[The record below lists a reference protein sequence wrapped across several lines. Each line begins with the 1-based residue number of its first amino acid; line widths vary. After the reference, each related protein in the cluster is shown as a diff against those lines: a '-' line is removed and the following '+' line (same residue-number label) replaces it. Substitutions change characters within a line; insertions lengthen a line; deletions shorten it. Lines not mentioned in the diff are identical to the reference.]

1 MDIPSRTLAEVFAV
15 CRFMAN
21 FPGLWWIGGGW
32 AIDLWLGSQSRDHED
47 IEVCVLRRNQNVFR
61 TYCAG
66 WQFFTPRNDQWA
78 PMADDEVLAPPRFM
92 LQFQQTSGTAVTV
105 RGMPPTFE
113 FLLNDVAEDDQWIF
127 LPEPSIHVPLDYVY
141 GVSPSNV
148 RVTMPEIILLHK
160 ALYVRS
166 KDEHD
171 FQRVRPHLN
180 NEQRMWLVMQLA
192 RLRPEHAWLP
202 QLA

>member
-1 MDIPSRTLAEVFAV
+1 
-15 CRFMAN
+15 
-21 FPGLWWIGGGW
+21 
-32 AIDLWLGSQSRDHED
+32 
-47 IEVCVLRRNQNVFR
+47 
-61 TYCAG
+61 
-66 WQFFTPRNDQWA
+66 
-78 PMADDEVLAPPRFM
+78 M
-92 LQFQQTSGTAVTV
+92 LQFQQTPRTVVTV

-127 LPEPSIHVPLDYVY
+127 LPEPSIRVPLDYVY

-160 ALYVRS
+160 ALFVRS

-180 NEQRMWLVMQLA
+180 NEQRMWLAMQLA